1 MAVSK
6 ISAMSGRK
14 NGRQRIKKPD
24 TRHIIYVR
32 ATIPF
37 DKRELMRSIEVGNG
51 IDIFEP
57 INRDIYR
64 LPARTMPIRWI
75 NLFPIDGFVGKEK
88 ERKET
93 KKKKGDA
100 R

>member
-1 MAVSK
+1 
-6 ISAMSGRK
+6 MSGRK

-24 TRHIIYVR
+24 TRHIIHVR

-57 INRDIYR
+57 INRHIYR
-64 LPARTMPIRWI
+64 LPARTMPIR
-75 NLFPIDGFVGKEK
+75 
-88 ERKET
+88 
-93 KKKKGDA
+93 
-100 R
+100 